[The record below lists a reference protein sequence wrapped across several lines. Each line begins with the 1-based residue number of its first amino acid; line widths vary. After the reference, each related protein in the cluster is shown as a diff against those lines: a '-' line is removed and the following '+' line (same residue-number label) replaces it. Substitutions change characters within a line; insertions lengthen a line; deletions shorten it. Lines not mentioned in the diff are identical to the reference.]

1 MGRDLP
7 PWARIRSSVHLAKS
21 IIGVK
26 ALLSLHNNNPMPPK
40 KKTKVAG
47 LSTDDVAVTI
57 DKLDDVLANIF
68 GFLDGPKEIMGKR
81 CVRKKWKEAVKKT
94 IVPPTNFLVNSW
106 QKYQAMGVMTR
117 ALPNLQHIVLCDL
130 GPRNKYGEGE
140 DPDESHAARTDD
152 YIPRDVRIISNL
164 CKLRVLKIWEADLN
178 GRYPVLFNFPLLQSL
193 TIQHCKY
200 LKFDLDMLAGL
211 PSLKEFY
218 SYDNRCMTGNINSLR
233 VLKETVEKVY
243 ICNSDN
249 VGGNFMDLA
258 DFPHL
263 KELYLEDTTVTGDI
277 RDIGENDFS
286 SLEEQLIL
294 PNGVY
299 GSASY
304 KLQRISDGHDLVRA
318 VYLLHKQRP
327 ILLDIK
333 EWIEFEV
340 VVGRLSEHS
349 PDWYR
354 SAASFRSAP
363 FSIHFVQAGPRI
375 GYRWQNK
382 FSNSCEVN
390 WLDPEPDRESSEYE
404 EYIEELLE
412 AEGDLE
418 MYRGLHQ
425 PPTEEEYNRLL
436 QRIADEN
443 ISLLGR
449 LLED

>member
-1 MGRDLP
+1 MGGRFE
-7 PWARIRSSVHLAKS
+7 WKIS
-21 IIGVK
+21 
-26 ALLSLHNNNPMPPK
+26 
-40 KKTKVAG
+40 
-47 LSTDDVAVTI
+47 
-57 DKLDDVLANIF
+57 
-68 GFLDGPKEIMGKR
+68 FLI
-81 CVRKKWKEAVKKT
+81 
-94 IVPPTNFLVNSW
+94 
-106 QKYQAMGVMTR
+106 
-117 ALPNLQHIVLCDL
+117 
-130 GPRNKYGEGE
+130 
-140 DPDESHAARTDD
+140 
-152 YIPRDVRIISNL
+152 
-164 CKLRVLKIWEADLN
+164 
-178 GRYPVLFNFPLLQSL
+178 NFPLLQEL
-193 TIQHCKY
+193 DIQYCKY

-211 PSLKEFY
+211 PSLKALYCYE
-218 SYDNRCMTGNINSLR
+218 NRCMNGNIHSLR
-233 VLKETVEKVY
+233 VLKDTLDKVRIEYCENVE
-243 ICNSDN
+243 
-249 VGGNFMDLA
+249 GNFMDLA

-263 KELYLEDTTVTGDI
+263 TELRLDDTAVTGDI
-277 RDIGENDFS
+277 RDIGDNDFS

-294 PNGVY
+294 PKGVY
-299 GSASY
+299 GGASN

-404 EYIEELLE
+404 KYTEELLE

-418 MYRGLHQ
+418 MYRGLNQ

-443 ISLLGR
+443 INLLGR
-449 LLED
+449 LLEE